1 MGNQV
6 AHSLALNPQIR
17 SVPIVP
23 ATEIAVMGILGPLEE
38 TIDDNVPA
46 TPPDLQDLQAED
58 NSEDDLFAETKE
70 TDKTS
75 VFIYNNDLSFKH
87 IIPIMPSKGEYED
100 ILGLEP
106 QNYPSWGVQS
116 PPQKKKKN
124 FCSKCVEEVKRDLK
138 KLAKVIENYK
148 NERDVARAENESLKK
163 EVEVL
168 KKILKQKEE
177 KNVEVG
183 VKVSIDNL
191 DKENIDVLVKRDN
204 FRNSPNAINYRTT
217 KQDFGVNSFSIS
229 LQKQDVSPLTDLETE
244 VQPKIKKTVADLRR
258 EFFAQEFKSEQKS
271 FTSQNY
277 LEIKPEEKKETVKS
291 RLTIKIKPK
300 NKITEMISKITSKFG
315 HSKIIPEVPPITLFQ
330 RFEKTRD
337 VWRND
342 LEVNNC
348 A

>member
-1 MGNQV
+1 MGV
-6 AHSLALNPQIR
+6 
-17 SVPIVP
+17 
-23 ATEIAVMGILGPLEE
+23 LGPLEE
-38 TIDDNVPA
+38 SIDDSVPA

-58 NSEDDLFAETKE
+58 NSEDDLFAETKG
-70 TDKTS
+70 TDKTDG
-75 VFIYNNDLSFKH
+75 VFKFNNDLTFKH

-100 ILGLEP
+100 ILGL
-106 QNYPSWGVQS
+106 NYPSWGIQS
-116 PPQKKKKN
+116 PPLKKKKN

-168 KKILKQKEE
+168 RKILKQKEE
-177 KNVEVG
+177 NKLEVD

-191 DKENIDVLVKRDN
+191 NKENIDVSVKREE
-204 FRNSPNAINYRTT
+204 FRNAENGINHRTI
-217 KQDFGVNSFSIS
+217 KQDFGVNSFSVS
-229 LQKQDVSPLTDLETE
+229 LQKQDVPPLKNLLLTDLETE
-244 VQPKIKKTVADLRR
+244 AQPKIRKTVAELRR
-258 EFFAQEFKSEQKS
+258 EFFAKEFKSEQKS
-271 FTSQNY
+271 FTSQSY

-300 NKITEMISKITSKFG
+300 NKITEIISKITSKFG
-315 HSKIIPEVPPITLFQ
+315 HSKVIPEMPPINLFQ

-337 VWRND
+337 VWIND